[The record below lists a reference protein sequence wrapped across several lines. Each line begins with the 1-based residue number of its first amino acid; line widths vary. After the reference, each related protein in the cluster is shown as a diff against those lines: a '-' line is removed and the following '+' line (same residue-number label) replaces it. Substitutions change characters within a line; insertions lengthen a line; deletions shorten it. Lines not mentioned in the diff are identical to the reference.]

1 MTRLRRGVWL
11 RKLALFFFEADV
23 GVTQSFELFLDDIL
37 IECGIRG
44 YRYRIVDTN
53 VKGVL
58 PREVVQAAIVPTA
71 RFTEFSRGM
80 WASSCHSFIYALQGG

>member
-1 MTRLRRGVWL
+1 MTRLKRGVRL
-11 RKLALFFFEADV
+11 RKLTIFFLEADV

-58 PREVVQAAIVPTA
+58 PREVVQAVMVPTA

-80 WASSCHSFIYALQGG
+80 WARSCLSFIYALPGG